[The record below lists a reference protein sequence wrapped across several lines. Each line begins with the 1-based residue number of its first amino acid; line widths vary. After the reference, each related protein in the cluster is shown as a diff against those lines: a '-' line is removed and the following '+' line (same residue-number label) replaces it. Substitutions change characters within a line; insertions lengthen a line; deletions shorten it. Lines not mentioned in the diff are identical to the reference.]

1 MSYMSSDDTDDATSS
16 VYSAKVSTR
25 SSRKPSG
32 TRIGDGET
40 PPVNFVWVSG
50 KGHVCNNCKKE
61 FRTKSQ
67 WTKHELYCK
76 QLETIRGEN
85 VVCGGGGGVGG
96 SGGGSVGRNTVT
108 PSNQEL
114 FAIIQDLTLKYNK
127 VNDELNELKKW
138 AKKAGTIATN
148 NGVVGIIP
156 FSVTRH
162 KKQMVEDI
170 LNRYYID
177 GCTFRKWYTKPDTF
191 AITNDDLA
199 LVFSRDLVDG
209 ISNVVNRVV
218 YNAWYKN
225 GSFELVEEDASTSS
239 GYIPFRPYE
248 QKSGMFHVFEVPY
261 KQLIS
266 NKGLDDDD
274 NDNDNGHYNGYNH
287 SDSDQDA
294 GDKYDEH
301 GHMYSAAPPS
311 WRFIENE
318 EYNDFISHIH
328 KRFLKKF
335 KEWQD
340 INMELQHKMSVTMVS
355 SSSSSS
361 GEEND
366 SDNGY
371 VNKHVEANDVPLSE
385 EFSTLYNRN
394 ADKVMGGNVPILKL
408 YARIREKITFKQ
420 VCNYTV
426 S

>member
-1 MSYMSSDDTDDATSS
+1 MSYISSEDTDDATSS

-25 SSRKPSG
+25 SSRKPNGCRGVGSG
-32 TRIGDGET
+32 EA

-85 VVCGGGGGVGG
+85 VDRGGGGGGGG
-96 SGGGSVGRNTVT
+96 SGSSSRNTVT

-170 LNRYYID
+170 LNRYYIAD
-177 GCTFRKWYTKPDTF
+177 KDCTFRKWYTKPETF

-225 GSFELVEEDASTSS
+225 GSFELGEEDATNTE
-239 GYIPFRPYE
+239 YIPFRPYE

-261 KQLIS
+261 KQLNS
-266 NKGLDDDD
+266 NNGLYD
-274 NDNDNGHYNGYNH
+274 NDNDNNDNHTSHFNGYNH
-287 SDSDQDA
+287 SGSDQE
-294 GDKYDEH
+294 GEH
-301 GHMYSAAPPS
+301 GHMYNATPPS

-340 INMELQHKMSVTMVS
+340 VNMELQQKMSITMV
-355 SSSSSS
+355 SSSSS

-366 SDNGY
+366 SDGY

-420 VCNYTV
+420 VCNYTGD
-426 S
+426 

>member
-32 TRIGDGET
+32 TGTCDGET

-85 VVCGGGGGVGG
+85 VSGVGGGGGGGGGG
-96 SGGGSVGRNTVT
+96 SGGGRSIVT

-138 AKKAGTIATN
+138 AKKTGTIATN

-162 KKQMVEDI
+162 KTQMVEDI
-170 LNRYYID
+170 PNRYYI
-177 GCTFRKWYTKPDTF
+177 GGSPIRKWYTKPETF
-191 AITNDDLA
+191 AITNDDLSV
-199 LVFSRDLVDG
+199 VFSRDLVDG

-225 GSFELVEEDASTSS
+225 GSFELVDEDTSTST

-261 KQLIS
+261 KLLNS

-274 NDNDNGHYNGYNH
+274 NDNDNGHSNGYNH
-287 SDSDQDA
+287 SDSDQEA

-355 SSSSSS
+355 SSSSS

-366 SDNGY
+366 SDGY